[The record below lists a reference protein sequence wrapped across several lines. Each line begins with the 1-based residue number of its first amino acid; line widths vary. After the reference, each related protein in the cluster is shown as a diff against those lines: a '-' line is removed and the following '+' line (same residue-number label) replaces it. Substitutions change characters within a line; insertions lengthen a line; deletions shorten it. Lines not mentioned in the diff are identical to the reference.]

1 MNPSRLAGVSSELL
15 AGLSVEQ
22 SARLGEV
29 GTELRLA
36 KSESLL
42 TFGTE
47 AKSLYLIRSGELELT
62 FPLLVMGEKKE
73 VRFQILGPGRAV
85 AWSAL
90 VPPHQLT
97 MSAKAVTD
105 LALVAFAREPLQA
118 LMAADPKLALVLVS
132 NIAKIVAGR
141 LQEVQ
146 SLWVREVQRN
156 VSETYR

>member
-1 MNPSRLAGVSSELL
+1 MTPNRLAGVSSELL
-15 AGLSVEQ
+15 AGLSAEQ
-22 SARLGEV
+22 CARLGDV
-29 GTELRLA
+29 GTEVRL
-36 KSESLL
+36 SRNESLL

-47 AKSLYLIRSGELELT
+47 ARSLYLIRAGELELT
-62 FPLLVMGEKKE
+62 FPLMVMGEKKE
-73 VRFQILGPGRAV
+73 VRFQLLGPGRAV

-97 MSAKAVTD
+97 MSARATAD
-105 LALVAFAREPLQA
+105 TTLVAFAREPLQA
-118 LMAADPKLALVLVS
+118 LMAKDAQLALILVS
-132 NIAKIVAGR
+132 NIAKIIGGR